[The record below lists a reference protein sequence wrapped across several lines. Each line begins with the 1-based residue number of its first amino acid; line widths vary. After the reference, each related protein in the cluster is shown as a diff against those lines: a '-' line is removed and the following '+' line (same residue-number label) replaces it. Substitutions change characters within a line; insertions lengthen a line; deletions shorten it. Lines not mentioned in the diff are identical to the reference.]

1 MHARNLRTFAI
12 ASLGI
17 LAVVWTQLS
26 GCTTRLALG
35 DSPQLAQ
42 RVPFAVPL
50 ADGQT
55 GTGLMLDAKQ
65 LLVAA
70 PGQPPVLTFFE
81 VTPLSPTPPVPPT
94 PEPLPPKPEPPP
106 PVPVPPG
113 PGALELLWIEE
124 TAARTPEQAKALT
137 DRALREALAA
147 AGWSLRVVDQDIT
160 DETGQTPPEL
170 APLIAAAKQAG
181 LPYLVVRSRDGAE
194 VYAGKAPTDLATFQS
209 LLQRLGLRLNDQ
221 NTQTPSATQQ
231 ATEQA
236 TEQTT
241 SAGETD
247 ACPTGQ
253 CPTGN
258 TTGQRQQRVYLF
270 RRR

>member
-1 MHARNLRTFAI
+1 MPVRNLRTFAI
-12 ASLGI
+12 ALI
-17 LAVVWTQLS
+17 YTLAAVWMQIN
-26 GCTTRLALG
+26 GCIPRVALG

-65 LLVAA
+65 LLVVA
-70 PGQPPVLTFFE
+70 PGQPPVLAFFE
-81 VTPLSPTPPVPPT
+81 VNPRSPTPPVPPT

-113 PGALELLWIEE
+113 PGVLDILWIEE
-124 TAARTPEQAKALT
+124 TAARTPEQARALT
-137 DRALREALAA
+137 DRAIRDALAA

-160 DETGQTPPEL
+160 DETGKTPPDL
-170 APLIAAAKQAG
+170 APAIAAAKQAG
-181 LPYLVVRSRDGAE
+181 LPYLIVRARNGAE
-194 VYAGKAPTDLATFQS
+194 VYAGKAPPDLTAFQA
-209 LLQRLGLRLNDQ
+209 LLQRLGLRINDQ
-221 NTQTPSATQQ
+221 VDPRQDH

-236 TEQTT
+236 TEQTP
-241 SAGETD
+241 SQGEKD
-247 ACPTGQ
+247 SCPTGQ

>member
-1 MHARNLRTFAI
+1 MLRVFLPCWLAI
-12 ASLGI
+12 GLAMVAPAGELRFEAKGGPSL
-17 LAVVWTQLS
+17 VVTVKGATKQVW
-26 GCTTRLALG
+26 
-35 DSPQLAQ
+35 
-42 RVPFAVPL
+42 RVDP
-50 ADGQT
+50 DGRI
-55 GTGLMLDAKQ
+55 
-65 LLVAA
+65 LVAA
-70 PGQPPVLTFFE
+70 VVGDDIVLEDFPWK
-81 VTPLSPTPPVPPT
+81 VTPG
-94 PEPLPPKPEPPP
+94 PEPQPEPQPEPEPPP

-113 PGALELLWIEE
+113 PGTLELLWIEE
-124 TAARTPEQAKALT
+124 TAARTPEQARALT
-137 DRALREALAA
+137 DRAIRDALAA

-160 DETGQTPPEL
+160 DETGKTPPDL
-170 APLIAAAKQAG
+170 APAIAAAKQAG
-181 LPYLVVRSRDGAE
+181 LPYLIVRARNGAE
-194 VYAGKAPTDLATFQS
+194 VYAGKAPPDLTAFQA

>member
-1 MHARNLRTFAI
+1 MHVLNLRTFTI
-12 ASLGI
+12 ASLGM
-17 LAVVWTQLS
+17 LAVVWAQLS

-70 PGQPPVLTFFE
+70 PGQPPVLAFFE
-81 VTPLSPTPPVPPT
+81 VNPRSPTPPPPDPS
-94 PEPLPPKPEPPP
+94 PEPSP

-113 PGALELLWIEE
+113 PGVLDILWIEE
-124 TAARTPEQAKALT
+124 TAARTPEQARALT
-137 DRALREALAA
+137 DRAIRDALAA

-160 DETGQTPPEL
+160 DETGKTPPDL
-170 APLIAAAKQAG
+170 APAIAAAKQAG
-181 LPYLVVRSRDGAE
+181 LSYLIVRARNGAE
-194 VYAGKAPTDLATFQS
+194 VYAGKAPPDLTAFQA

>member
-1 MHARNLRTFAI
+1 MHVRNLRTFTI
-12 ASLGI
+12 VSLGM

-26 GCTTRLALG
+26 GCTARFALG
-35 DSPQLAQ
+35 DGPQLAQ
-42 RVPFAVPL
+42 RVPFTVPL

-81 VTPLSPTPPVPPT
+81 VIPLSPTPPVPPT
-94 PEPLPPKPEPPP
+94 PEPTPPKPEPPA

-124 TAARTPEQAKALT
+124 TAARTPQQARAIT
-137 DRALREALAA
+137 DRAIREALAN

-160 DETGQTPPEL
+160 DETGKTPPEL
-170 APLIAAAKQAG
+170 APAITAAKQAG

-194 VYAGKAPTDLATFQS
+194 VYAGKAPPDLTAFQT
-209 LLQRLGLRLNDQ
+209 LLKRLGLRI
-221 NTQTPSATQQ
+221 SGQ
-231 ATEQA
+231 ANKSQDK
-236 TEQTT
+236 
-241 SAGETD
+241 D

-253 CPTGN
+253 CPSGN
-258 TTGQRQQRVYLF
+258 NTRQRVYLF